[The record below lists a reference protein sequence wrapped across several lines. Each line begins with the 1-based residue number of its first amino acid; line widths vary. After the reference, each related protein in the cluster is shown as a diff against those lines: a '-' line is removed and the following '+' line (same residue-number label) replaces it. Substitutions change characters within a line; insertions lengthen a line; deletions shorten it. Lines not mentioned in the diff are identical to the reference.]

1 MENQKKPYKKPT
13 ISVTEFDHVTSAV
26 LMSLPPGP
34 LGDPVSL
41 PPPPTQS

>member
-1 MENQKKPYKKPT
+1 MEKSKIPYEKPS
-13 ISVTEFDHVTSAV
+13 ISFTEFDHSTSCV
-26 LMSLPPGP
+26 LMSAPPGP